1 MKLNNGHHRSCNC
14 PLPLADEVDDEPRTI
29 DDLKVLIRVIKK
41 FWHMGDNQFVFAAAY
56 GFGIYLI
63 VYWEPASSR

>member
-1 MKLNNGHHRSCNC
+1 M
-14 PLPLADEVDDEPRTI
+14 DDEPRTI